1 MGSANWIGTTNGANQ
16 PCDILF
22 ITEIKEAKK
31 KTKKVTYKRGI
42 L

>member
-16 PCDILF
+16 PGDILF
-22 ITEIKEAKK
+22 ITEIKEAKN
-31 KTKKVTYKRGI
+31 TKKVTYKRGI